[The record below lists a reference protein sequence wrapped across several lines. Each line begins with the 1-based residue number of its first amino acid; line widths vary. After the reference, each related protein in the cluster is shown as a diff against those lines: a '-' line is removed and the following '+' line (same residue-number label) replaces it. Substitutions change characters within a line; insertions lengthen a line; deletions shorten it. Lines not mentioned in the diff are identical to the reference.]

1 MEIPY
6 IETEDNTNE
15 NLHAFELVNG
25 EWVSENTVLRKPQVS
40 EASTITVKYLLKR
53 GLPFQ
58 YNPTMSM
65 AKRSNMMGINRL
77 GIQAWKE
84 KLQKGNWDQERKKD
98 SLNGG
103 AWVE

>member
-1 MEIPY
+1 VP
-6 IETEDNTNE
+6 
-15 NLHAFELVNG
+15 
-25 EWVSENTVLRKPQVS
+25 RKPQILKS
-40 EASTITVKYLLKR
+40 STIAVKYLLKR

-84 KLQKGNWDQERKKD
+84 KLQ
-98 SLNGG
+98 NGS
-103 AWVE
+103 